1 MVQASDICFLPI
13 HPILTIPN
21 SCGVRGCGRVS
32 DDVDEVEFNRVLF
45 RIAAG
50 IQEGHEVCLLA
61 GFVGAGDGVTAAVG
75 TGGC

>member
-1 MVQASDICFLPI
+1 M
-13 HPILTIPN
+13 
-21 SCGVRGCGRVS
+21 S
-32 DDVDEVEFNRVLF
+32 DDVDEVEFNRVIF